1 MLGVCEVR
9 DNSVWGA
16 EFSEDRKY
24 RFALWRT
31 WGHTDK
37 GKVMFI
43 GLNPST
49 ANEQLNDPTI
59 KRCINFA
66 KSWGYGGMFMLN
78 LYAYVST
85 DPKKLVLDE
94 NILKNNENLLE
105 YSKKSDI
112 VVFAW
117 GCFKSHKKRMKEV
130 ESMFPDAYCI
140 NKSKDGF
147 PCHPLF
153 QKGDLK
159 PIRYGEKTIDD
170 HLTEAYKN
178 AYDKFIESENK

>member
-1 MLGVCEVR
+1 VR